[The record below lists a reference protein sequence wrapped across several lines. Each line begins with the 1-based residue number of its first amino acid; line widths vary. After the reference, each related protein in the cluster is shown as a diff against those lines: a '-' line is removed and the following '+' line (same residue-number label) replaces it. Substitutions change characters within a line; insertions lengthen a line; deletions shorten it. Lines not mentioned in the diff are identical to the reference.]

1 VPQYEE
7 IPEWKMV
14 LPTEENGFRFFAQ
27 ELEDDSLVL
36 FHVTPS
42 KNFDSIVHSG
52 FRSALSMKVGP
63 LSSVSY
69 AKRSSSCLAHMG
81 NEAQEDCVIFAV
93 RFESLEQQGISN
105 NQSDIHVD
113 DENLQPRILGYC
125 RVPQGFR
132 AT

>member
-1 VPQYEE
+1 VPQSEE
-7 IPEWKMV
+7 MTEWKAV
-14 LPTEENGFRFFAQ
+14 LPTEANGFRFFGQ
-27 ELEDDSLVL
+27 ELEDDPLVL
-36 FHVTPS
+36 FHATPS
-42 KNFDSIVHSG
+42 KNFDSIVRSG
-52 FRSALSMKVGP
+52 FRSARSMEIGP

-81 NEAQEDCVIFAV
+81 NEAQEDYVIFAV
-93 RFESLEQQGISN
+93 KFESLEQRGVRN